1 MAAPTGFQPIHGIQF
16 PHATLSPSDIRK
28 NLGNQAEQL
37 QAEFQKLEQQ
47 MENLEPNAQWELRKT
62 VRLTLNQ
69 FEQFRGKADL
79 FFKLPDTFHIPPSI
93 RECLSYGKGLADKF
107 QANLDFA
114 HEFAVLSIE
123 LEGIV
128 SYNQGIEKETKMV
141 PLQDK
146 IRKMNTRELNPGNL
160 LAFKQLKAKAGF
172 KAENGWNTEKWN
184 QLLSVKSLMQSVPQ
198 FTLQT
203 KTEQP
208 SQNHQSDEY
217 LTTIVPFQEVLA
229 YLQNN
234 LKDISAEH
242 LTKAAFAQLKKL
254 FLDNPVLP
262 LPMFDLV
269 YYHLGT
275 ITTDQNYASREHCIL
290 AGRHKFAR
298 ATPLQCIRALK
309 RAIIIKTLE
318 SIKEC
323 AFNASS
329 LPSKL
334 EVLEGI
340 ELDILDGVHKFTKPL
355 ELLHMYYFDCHTK
368 AFEKNPKLLDPAP
381 YKEFNLNFGEVTFSK
396 RVDGIDTSVKSQA
409 CELLLEE
416 LKMTWGSRIISPL
429 PESASSQ
436 KGEISVEKQ

>member
-1 MAAPTGFQPIHGIQF
+1 MAAPTGSQPVHSVNF
-16 PHATLSPSDIRK
+16 SHATLSPSDIRK
-28 NLGNQAEQL
+28 NLGNQAVQL
-37 QAEFQKLEQQ
+37 QAEFQKLDQQ
-47 MENLEPNAQWELRKT
+47 MENHEPNAQWELRKT
-62 VRLTLNQ
+62 VRSTLAQ
-69 FEQFRGKADL
+69 FEQFKGKIDL

-93 RECLSYGKGLADKF
+93 RECLSYCKGLADKF
-107 QANLDFA
+107 QANLDFT
-114 HEFAVLSIE
+114 HEFAVLSVQ

-141 PLQDK
+141 PIQDK

-160 LAFKQLKAKAGF
+160 LAFKRLKEKAGF
-172 KAENGWNTEKWN
+172 KIESGWNKENWD
-184 QLLSVKSLMQSVPQ
+184 LLSVKNTMQSVPQ
-198 FTLQT
+198 FNVQT
-203 KTEQP
+203 KTEQS
-208 SQNHQSDEY
+208 SQSQQSD
-217 LTTIVPFQEVLA
+217 IIAPFQEVLA

-234 LKDISAEH
+234 LNDISAEH

-262 LPMFDLV
+262 LPMFDLA
-269 YYHLGT
+269 YYHLGV
-275 ITTDQNYASREHCIL
+275 ITADLPYTSSKQCVE
-290 AGRHKFAR
+290 AGRHMFAR

-318 SIKEC
+318 LIKES

-340 ELDILDGVHKFTKPL
+340 QLEELDGVDKLTKPL
-355 ELLHMYYFDCHTK
+355 ELLHMYYLDCHTK

-381 YKEFNLNFGEVTFSK
+381 YKEFNLNFGAVTFAK
-396 RVDGIDTSVKSQA
+396 RMDGIDTSVKSQA
-409 CELLLEE
+409 CELLLER
-416 LKMTWGSRIISPL
+416 LKMAWERRIIPSL
-429 PESASSQ
+429 PESGPLQ